1 MAKGYDKS
9 MERKSELSSFGKNLA
24 KRAKS
29 KCELCE
35 ASSTK
40 LYTFEIPP
48 IQDEPN
54 FDKCILICEECI
66 DKIERI
72 EKLKENDLRFLANS
86 VWSETPII
94 KALSVYFLRNI
105 QEKYGWADE
114 TLENVYLDEETL
126 EHLEDINFSK
136 K

>member
-9 MERKSELSSFGKNLA
+9 MERKSELNSFGKNLA

-94 KALSVYFLRNI
+94 KALSIYFLRNI

-126 EHLEDINFSK
+126 EYLESINFSK

>member
-9 MERKSELSSFGKNLA
+9 MERKSELNSFGKNLA

-48 IQDEPN
+48 VQDEPN

-86 VWSETPII
+86 VWSETPIV

-126 EHLEDINFSK
+126 EHLESINFSK

>member
-9 MERKSELSSFGKNLA
+9 MERKSELNSFGKNLA

-48 IQDEPN
+48 VQDEPN

-126 EHLEDINFSK
+126 EHLESINFSK

>member
-9 MERKSELSSFGKNLA
+9 MERKSELNSFGKNLA

-126 EHLEDINFSK
+126 EYLESINFSK

>member
-9 MERKSELSSFGKNLA
+9 MERKSELNSFGKNLA

-48 IQDEPN
+48 VQDEPN

-126 EHLEDINFSK
+126 EQLESINFSK

>member
-9 MERKSELSSFGKNLA
+9 MERKSELNSFGKNLA

-105 QEKYGWADE
+105 KEKYSWADG

-126 EHLEDINFSK
+126 EHLESINFSK